1 MSINTDY
8 KLSDRPVLFGGL
20 TIEQINTAR
29 PTGAAPAPIPE
40 MVAFFDAVEQVQR
53 AFDDARIAD
62 NNVKGARTAKATNP
76 TLDITREETA
86 VGDTMRALN
95 TAIGAAETASVA
107 AKAANP
113 SFFPAPKSPA
123 PKAPGQTCSCCAWLH
138 LDSLS
143 GFMQKHTTALYWV
156 NTALKV
162 TLLVAALALGV
173 SALVHFAPMLPTALA
188 PLTSYAKA
196 LFAMT
201 HLTPRCV
208 AIGSTATLALAFYAR
223 WTLNPL
229 TTK

>member
-1 MSINTDY
+1 MSIHTDY
-8 KLSDRPVLFGGL
+8 RFNDKPVFFGGL
-20 TIEQINTAR
+20 TIEQINAAR
-29 PTGAAPAPIPE
+29 AAADAPAPSTV
-40 MVAFFDAVEQVQR
+40 MLAFFNAVEQVQR
-53 AFDDARIAD
+53 AFDDARIAIND
-62 NNVKGARTAKATNP
+62 QTRARAEKVANP
-76 TLDITREETA
+76 TLDITAVEAA
-86 VGDTMRALN
+86 VGRATGALN
-95 TAIGAAETASVA
+95 DAIAAAEKASVT

-113 SFFPAPKSPA
+113 TFFPAAKSPD
-123 PKAPGQTCSCCAWLH
+123 PKPPGKTCSSCAWLH

-223 WTLNPL
+223 WTVNPL